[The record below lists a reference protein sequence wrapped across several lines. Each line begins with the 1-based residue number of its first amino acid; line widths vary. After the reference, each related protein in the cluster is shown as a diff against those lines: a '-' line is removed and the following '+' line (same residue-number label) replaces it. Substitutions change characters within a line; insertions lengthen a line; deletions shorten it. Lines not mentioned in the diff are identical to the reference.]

1 MVAAKPGGCARRD
14 TNFDEDVIEHVIE
27 AMVDAVLV
35 VDADGRVTLSN
46 SAAAKLTGF
55 TGEQLRSMPIAKL
68 LVDDNSGLRTV
79 VRHRIEQGAILRR
92 EESWLITSDGERI
105 PVSVTGSPALTPEGG
120 FLGIVLVARDIRELR
135 QLLTDKEAEIV
146 RRRAAE
152 AELRALNASIE
163 EQLEQTRQSLLLA
176 ERRSTLG
183 TLAGGVGHE
192 LRNIAQIQISAV
204 DELSAALAANE
215 DVTELARTLL
225 PDLQR
230 VGDHITAH
238 GKRLM
243 QLARPGSEQVEPIDL
258 DALVTDMVAMLQ
270 RAGKLRHVKVVTDLA
285 NGPAVAMVNRIKI
298 EQILVNLIGNAVD
311 AIGGEPGTITVVVRP
326 SEDQSR
332 VVCEV
337 RDTGAGISPEV
348 IDKIFQP
355 FFTTKP
361 EDKGTGLG
369 LPVAREIVK
378 SYGGTLVVDSQPGT
392 GTAFQFDLPR

>member
-1 MVAAKPGGCARRD
+1 MPVAQLLADD
-14 TNFDEDVIEHVIE
+14 T
-27 AMVDAVLV
+27 
-35 VDADGRVTLSN
+35 
-46 SAAAKLTGF
+46 
-55 TGEQLRSMPIAKL
+55 
-68 LVDDNSGLRTV
+68 SGIRTV
-79 VRHRIEQGAILRR
+79 VRHRIEQGAIVRR
-92 EESWLITSDGERI
+92 EESWLVTKRGERI
-105 PVSVTGSPALTPEGG
+105 PVSVTGSPALTPDGG

-135 QLLTDKEAEIV
+135 QLLADKEAEIV

-204 DELSAALAANE
+204 DELAAALSANE
-215 DVTELARTLL
+215 DVTEMARSLL

-243 QLARPGSEQVEPIDL
+243 QLARPGSDQIEPIDL
-258 DALVTDMVAMLQ
+258 DALVSDMVAMLQ
-270 RAGKLRHVKVVTDLA
+270 RAGKLRHVKVVTNLA
-285 NGPAVAMVNRIKI
+285 NGPATAHVNRIKI

-311 AIGGEPGTITVVVRP
+311 AIGNDAGTITIDVRP
-326 SEDQSR
+326 SGDGRR
-332 VVCEV
+332 VICEV
-337 RDTGAGISPEV
+337 RDTGGGIAPEV
-348 IDKIFQP
+348 LDKIFQP

-378 SYGGTLVVDSQPGT
+378 SYGGNLTVDSKLGAGT
-392 GTAFQFDLPR
+392 TFRFDLPR

>member
-1 MVAAKPGGCARRD
+1 
-14 TNFDEDVIEHVIE
+14 VIEHVIE

-35 VDADGRVTLSN
+35 VDAEGRITLSN
-46 SAAAKLTGF
+46 SAATKVTGF
-55 TGEQLRSMPIAKL
+55 TPEQLRSMSVAKL
-68 LVDDNSGLRTV
+68 LEDDTSGLRTV

-92 EESWLITSDGERI
+92 EESWLVTAGGERI
-105 PVSVTGSPALTPEGG
+105 PVSVTGSPAITPEGG
-120 FLGIVLVARDIRELR
+120 FLGIVLVARDVRELR
-135 QLLTDKEAEIV
+135 QLLAEKEAEIV

-192 LRNIAQIQISAV
+192 LRNIAQIQVSAI
-204 DELSAALAANE
+204 DELSASLAANE
-215 DVTELARTLL
+215 DVTELARALL

-243 QLARPGSEQVEPIDL
+243 QLARPGSDQVEAIDL

-270 RAGKLRHVKVVTDLA
+270 RAGKLRHVKVVTNLA
-285 NGPAVAMVNRIKI
+285 SGPSTALVNRIKI
-298 EQILVNLIGNAVD
+298 EQVLVNLIGNAID
-311 AIGGEPGTITVVVRP
+311 AIGHEPGTITIEVRP
-326 SEDQSR
+326 SEDGRR

-337 RDTGAGISPEV
+337 RDTGAGIPPEV
-348 IDKIFQP
+348 LDKIFQP

-369 LPVAREIVK
+369 LPVASEIVK
-378 SYGGTLVVDSQPGT
+378 SYGGNLAVDSRVGAGT
-392 GTAFQFDLPR
+392 TFRFDLPR